1 MKGIFISGTDTGV
14 GKTLITG
21 YLAGYLR
28 RQGVNV
34 ITQKW
39 VQTGCQCPPEDL
51 VMHRRL
57 GGLEDDPELARLQN
71 PYCFPLPA
79 SPHLAAPMAGATI
92 EPEVIEHA
100 YRQLARRFDLVL
112 IEGVGGVLV
121 PLREDLLTADLI
133 ARLKLRALVVVGNR
147 LGCINHTLLTIEALQ
162 NRQIPIFGLIFNR
175 TSNEGDE
182 QILQDNVHIIPTL
195 SGVCSLGEMPYLP
208 DPLQGA
214 KAFEPIGEA
223 VLQRWRGK

>member
-39 VQTGCQCPPEDL
+39 VQTGCECPSEDL
-51 VMHRRL
+51 VIHRKL
-57 GGLEDDPELARLQN
+57 GGLEDDPELARLVN

-92 EPEVIEHA
+92 ESEVIENA
-100 YRQLARRFDLVL
+100 YRQLARRFELVL
-112 IEGVGGVLV
+112 IEGVGGALV
-121 PLREDLLTADLI
+121 PLRADLLTADLV
-133 ARLKLRALVVVGNR
+133 ARMKLRALVVVGNR
-147 LGCINHTLLTIEALQ
+147 LGCINHTLLTIEALH
-162 NRQIPIFGLIFNR
+162 NRQIPIFGLVFNR
-175 TSNEGDE
+175 MCTGEDE
-182 QILQDNVHIIPTL
+182 RILQDNVHIIPAL
-195 SGVCSLGEMPYLP
+195 SGICSLGEMPYLT
-208 DPLQGA
+208 DLMLGA
-214 KAFEPIGEA
+214 EAFEPIGEA
-223 VLQRWRGK
+223 ILRRWRGE